1 VGRRVHALLEL
12 IGGKLHGRE
21 SCCGGF
27 GPRTHAGGAAVSSR
41 GAVLQQPIFHRPSPT
56 VLAWRAMMA
65 SATNEGPPRLS
76 IRNVAKTFP
85 GVRAV
90 DDVSLEVR
98 RGEVH
103 ALIGENGA
111 GKSTLMHLVAGVYQP
126 DSGVIELDGASM
138 AGLSEQGAA
147 DAGIAMVYQ
156 ERSLVGALSVAD
168 NIYAGRQ
175 PVNGIGVIRRAPMYD
190 GARRI
195 LTDLEVDIDPRTPV
209 SHLSPGQQ
217 QMVEIAKGLSHDLK
231 LLILDE
237 PTSSLTIN
245 EGRHLFRVIRR
256 LAEQGVAII
265 YVSHRMAEVF
275 EISDRVTVLKDG
287 RVTGDR
293 DTALATHEDL
303 ISMMVGRE
311 LSFEPDMRRAAPD
324 AAIALEVR
332 DLAADP
338 VVSASFKLRY
348 GEIVCLAGLL
358 GAGRTE
364 VCEVIFGARPL
375 QSGTILVEGRE
386 LNPRSPSD
394 SMAAGISMLPEDRK
408 ESGLFID
415 FTIVANVAAANL
427 PAYTHGGLLSSS
439 EMRGVAQHYADELRI
454 ATPNINREVRNLS
467 GGNQQ
472 KVLLAKWLARRP
484 RILIVD
490 EPTRGVDVGSKADIY
505 RILRELAASGM
516 ALLVVSSDMLEVLAI
531 AHRIVVMSEGRVA
544 GEMDASVAT
553 EIAILELAAPTARQE
568 SAA

>member
-1 VGRRVHALLEL
+1 MTA
-12 IGGKLHGRE
+12 
-21 SCCGGF
+21 
-27 GPRTHAGGAAVSSR
+27 
-41 GAVLQQPIFHRPSPT
+41 
-56 VLAWRAMMA
+56 A
-65 SATNEGPPRLS
+65 SASAAPDHASPPRLS
-76 IRNVAKTFP
+76 IRKVTKTFP

-126 DSGVIELDGASM
+126 DGGAIELDGDSLV
-138 AGLSEQGAA
+138 GLSEQGAA

-156 ERSLVGALSVAD
+156 ERSLVGALSVAE
-168 NIYAGRQ
+168 NVYAGRQ
-175 PVNGIGVIRRAPMYD
+175 PVNGIGVIRRGPMLE

-195 LTDLEVDIDPRTPV
+195 LADLEVDIDPRSPV

-237 PTSSLTIN
+237 PTSSLTIT

-256 LAEQGVAII
+256 LAEQGVAVI
-265 YVSHRMAEVF
+265 YVSHRMSEIF
-275 EISDRVTVLKDG
+275 EISDRVTVMKDG
-287 RVTGDR
+287 AVTGDA
-293 DTALATHEDL
+293 DTASVTHDDL

-311 LSFEPDMRRAAPD
+311 LSFQPDPRRAAPD
-324 AAIALEVR
+324 AAVALEVR
-332 DLAADP
+332 NLAAAP
-338 VVSASFKLRY
+338 VVSASFSLRY

-364 VCEVIFGARPL
+364 ICEAIFGARPIE
-375 QSGTILVEGRE
+375 SGAIFVDGRE
-386 LNPRSPSD
+386 LKPRSPGD

-408 ESGLFID
+408 EAGLFMD
-415 FTIVANVAAANL
+415 FPIVANVVAANL
-427 PAYTHGGLLSSS
+427 AAYTHSGLVSRS
-439 EMRGVAQHYADELRI
+439 ETRQVSQQFTDELRI
-454 ATPNINREVRNLS
+454 ATPSIDREVRNLS

-472 KVLLAKWLARRP
+472 KVLLAKWLARHP

-505 RILRELAASGM
+505 RILRDLAASGI
-516 ALLVVSSDMLEVLAI
+516 AVLVVSSDMLEVLAL
-531 AHRIVVMSEGRVA
+531 AHRVVVMSDGRVA
-544 GEMDASVAT
+544 GELDASEAT
-553 EIAILELAAPTARQE
+553 EVAILELAAPKARQE